1 MHPRSRNAHRSLGV
15 IAVTAG
21 MLLLSCQPAKRTA
34 APAPATLPDVPMSMD
49 VARAAEKRADTAR
62 KPLPEA
68 WPLAGM
74 HNAAV
79 APHAMVASNSAL
91 ASGAGLEILRAGGN
105 AIDAAVA
112 TGFALAVTYPEALSL
127 IHISEPTR
135 PY

>member
-1 MHPRSRNAHRSLGV
+1 MPRRAPVARDFPGEFVHPRSRNAHRSLGV

-34 APAPATLPDVPMSMD
+34 APAPATLPDLPMSMD

-91 ASGAGLEILRAGGN
+91 ASGCLLY
-105 AIDAAVA
+105 
-112 TGFALAVTYPEALSL
+112 TSPS
-127 IHISEPTR
+127 P
-135 PY
+135 